1 MAGNDR
7 DGPLEVFKRAN
18 AACFRAVSKR
28 PELEV
33 VYGSDPAHM
42 TGERA
47 RLPLPSRQ
55 LPPEEIA
62 QARGEGDQ
70 LACRLRY
77 HDGKAHSAL
86 RPTGEVAPVL
96 FDALETARVEAMG
109 SKDRSGL
116 QANLAAALDQKYR
129 RMGFH
134 RIEERTESTMPEVVR
149 LLAREYMTG
158 EAPPPSAQRV
168 VDLWRDHIG
177 PKIEGSLETLAPLM
191 KDQRAY
197 AEAARKLIR
206 AMDIDMGREDPS
218 DSSDDGRDDG
228 SAWRGRTRR
237 FRQALAA

>member
-28 PELEV
+28 PEVEV

-177 PKIEGSLETLAPLM
+177 PKIEGSLTMATARMIRKKPTTRPRARTRIRGAMIMPPRPKVHLTPPWGKVRTTIRVTPLM
-191 KDQRAY
+191 RIWP
-197 AEAARKLIR
+197 AR
-206 AMDIDMGREDPS
+206 
-218 DSSDDGRDDG
+218 
-228 SAWRGRTRR
+228 
-237 FRQALAA
+237 